1 MPAIPLVLDCDP
13 GHDDMVAILLAAGS
27 PAIDLRAITTVGG
40 NGRLEQ
46 VTRNALLTCTL
57 AGIHD
62 VPVAAGCAAP
72 LLGPLFTAPQ
82 VHGESAMDGA
92 DLGEPGV
99 ELAGMHAVE
108 LLADVLIG
116 AADPVTVVAVGPLT
130 NVGLLLRRHPEAA
143 AGIREIVVMGGSM
156 GAGNIAP
163 LAEFNIWVDPEA
175 AHIVFSSGLPV
186 TMCGLDVTHQA
197 LANAQVLASLTALD
211 TPLARTVVDLLGFF
225 ADRYRDLWGF
235 EAPPVHDPVAV
246 ARVIDPALVS
256 CVPAHIAIELRGEHT
271 RGATVVDR
279 FGVTGR
285 EPNAQ
290 VAVGLD
296 APAFWGHVEAA
307 VRTLGAVPA

>member
-40 NGRLEQ
+40 NGTLEQ

-62 VPVAAGCAAP
+62 VPVAAGCAGP
-72 LLGPLFTAPQ
+72 LLGPLLTAPH

-116 AADPVTVVAVGPLT
+116 AAEPVTVVAVGPLT

-156 GAGNIAP
+156 GTGNITP

-197 LANAQVLASLTALD
+197 LATAPVLASLTALE

-246 ARVIDPALVS
+246 ARVIDRALVA

-279 FGVTGR
+279 FGVTGC

-290 VAVGLD
+290 VAVELD
-296 APAFWGHVEAA
+296 APAFWRHVEAA
-307 VRTLGAVPA
+307 VGTLGAVPA